1 MKKLILCSLLLSTAL
16 LAVDDNQTAAP
27 VRSDGAYKARYD
39 SIFDDL
45 SKPRVGLSDAQI
57 ASLQDPFYP
66 KEANAPR
73 EANQQV
79 DLGYQLV
86 GIMGDK
92 VSAGFGIAGLVGPI
106 KAYEFL
112 AGSPAARFIALI
124 IAYFVIPFGCALL
137 LHILFTK
144 IIKLYKPDIYKSEA
158 V

>member
-16 LAVDDNQTAAP
+16 FAVDNNQTVAP
-27 VRSDGAYKARYD
+27 SNGAYKAKYD
-39 SIFDDL
+39 AIFDDL
-45 SKPRVGLSDAQI
+45 SRPRVGLSDEQI

-92 VSAGFGIAGLVGPI
+92 VKLNDKWYGLGEYVGSYKI
-106 KAYEFL
+106 VQITGNSVIITNDDENKVEL
-112 AGSPAARFIALI
+112 TLKQGSQNVI
-124 IAYFVIPFGCALL
+124 I
-137 LHILFTK
+137 T
-144 IIKLYKPDIYKSEA
+144 YK
-158 V
+158 

>member
-92 VSAGFGIAGLVGPI
+92 VKLNDKWYGLGEYVGSYKI
-106 KAYEFL
+106 VQITGNSVIITNDDENKVEL
-112 AGSPAARFIALI
+112 TLKQGSQNVI
-124 IAYFVIPFGCALL
+124 I
-137 LHILFTK
+137 T
-144 IIKLYKPDIYKSEA
+144 YK
-158 V
+158 

>member
-16 LAVDDNQTAAP
+16 FAVDNNQTVAP
-27 VRSDGAYKARYD
+27 SNGAYKAKYD
-39 SIFDDL
+39 AIFDNL
-45 SKPRVGLSDAQI
+45 SKPRVGLSDEQI

-92 VSAGFGIAGLVGPI
+92 VKLNDKWYGLGEYVGSYKI
-106 KAYEFL
+106 VQITGNSVIITNDDENKVEL
-112 AGSPAARFIALI
+112 TLKQGSQNVI
-124 IAYFVIPFGCALL
+124 I
-137 LHILFTK
+137 T
-144 IIKLYKPDIYKSEA
+144 YK
-158 V
+158 

>member
-92 VSAGFGIAGLVGPI
+92 VKLNDKWYGLGEYVGSYKI
-106 KAYEFL
+106 VQIT
-112 AGSPAARFIALI
+112 GNSVI
-124 IAYFVIPFGCALL
+124 ITNDDDNKVELTLKQGNKNVTI
-137 LHILFTK
+137 T
-144 IIKLYKPDIYKSEA
+144 YK
-158 V
+158 

>member
-16 LAVDDNQTAAP
+16 FAADNNQTVAP
-27 VRSDGAYKARYD
+27 SNGAYKAKYD
-39 SIFDDL
+39 AIFDDL
-45 SKPRVGLSDAQI
+45 SKPRVGLSDEQI

-92 VSAGFGIAGLVGPI
+92 VKLNDKWYGLGEYVGSYKI
-106 KAYEFL
+106 VQITGNSVIITNDDENKVEL
-112 AGSPAARFIALI
+112 TLKQGSQNVI
-124 IAYFVIPFGCALL
+124 I
-137 LHILFTK
+137 T
-144 IIKLYKPDIYKSEA
+144 YK
-158 V
+158 

>member
-16 LAVDDNQTAAP
+16 FAVDNNQTVAP
-27 VRSDGAYKARYD
+27 SNGAYKAKYD
-39 SIFDDL
+39 AIFDDL
-45 SKPRVGLSDAQI
+45 SKPRVGLSDEQI

-92 VSAGFGIAGLVGPI
+92 VKLNDKWYGLGEYI
-106 KAYEFL
+106 
-112 AGSPAARFIALI
+112 GSYKIVQITGNSVI
-124 IAYFVIPFGCALL
+124 ITNDDENKVELTLKQGSQNVI
-137 LHILFTK
+137 IT
-144 IIKLYKPDIYKSEA
+144 YK
-158 V
+158 

>member
-16 LAVDDNQTAAP
+16 FAVDNNQTVAP
-27 VRSDGAYKARYD
+27 SNGAYKAKYD
-39 SIFDDL
+39 AIFDDL
-45 SKPRVGLSDAQI
+45 SKPRVGLSDEQI

-92 VSAGFGIAGLVGPI
+92 VKLNDKWYGLGEYVGSYKI
-106 KAYEFL
+106 VQITGNSVIITNDDENKVEL
-112 AGSPAARFIALI
+112 TLKQGSQNVI
-124 IAYFVIPFGCALL
+124 IT
-137 LHILFTK
+137 HK
-144 IIKLYKPDIYKSEA
+144 
-158 V
+158 

>member
-16 LAVDDNQTAAP
+16 FAVDDNQTAAP

-92 VSAGFGIAGLVGPI
+92 VKLNDKWYGLGEYVGSYKI
-106 KAYEFL
+106 VQIT
-112 AGSPAARFIALI
+112 GNSVI
-124 IAYFVIPFGCALL
+124 I
-137 LHILFTK
+137 TK
-144 IIKLYKPDIYKSEA
+144 DDDNKVELTLKQGNKNVTITYK
-158 V
+158 

>member
-73 EANQQV
+73 EVNQQV

-92 VSAGFGIAGLVGPI
+92 VKLNDKWYGLCEYVGSYKI
-106 KAYEFL
+106 VQITGNSVIITNDDDNKVEL
-112 AGSPAARFIALI
+112 TLKQGSKNVTI
-124 IAYFVIPFGCALL
+124 
-137 LHILFTK
+137 T
-144 IIKLYKPDIYKSEA
+144 YK
-158 V
+158 

>member
-16 LAVDDNQTAAP
+16 FAVDNNQTVAP
-27 VRSDGAYKARYD
+27 SNGAYKAKYD
-39 SIFDDL
+39 AIFDDL
-45 SKPRVGLSDAQI
+45 SKPRVGLSDEQI

-92 VSAGFGIAGLVGPI
+92 VKLNDKWYGLGEYVGSYKI
-106 KAYEFL
+106 VQITGNSVIITNDDENKVEL
-112 AGSPAARFIALI
+112 TLKQGSQNVI
-124 IAYFVIPFGCALL
+124 I
-137 LHILFTK
+137 T
-144 IIKLYKPDIYKSEA
+144 YK
-158 V
+158 

>member
-16 LAVDDNQTAAP
+16 FAVDNNQTVAP
-27 VRSDGAYKARYD
+27 SNGAYKAKYD
-39 SIFDDL
+39 AIFDDL
-45 SKPRVGLSDAQI
+45 SKPRVGLSDEQI

-92 VSAGFGIAGLVGPI
+92 VKLNDKWYGLGEYVGSYKI
-106 KAYEFL
+106 VQITGNSVIITNDDDNKVEL
-112 AGSPAARFIALI
+112 TLKQGSQNVI
-124 IAYFVIPFGCALL
+124 I
-137 LHILFTK
+137 T
-144 IIKLYKPDIYKSEA
+144 YK
-158 V
+158 

>member
-16 LAVDDNQTAAP
+16 FAVDNNQTVAP
-27 VRSDGAYKARYD
+27 SNGAYKAKCD
-39 SIFDDL
+39 AIFDDL
-45 SKPRVGLSDAQI
+45 SKPRVGLSDEQI

-92 VSAGFGIAGLVGPI
+92 VKLNDKWYGLGEYVGSYKI
-106 KAYEFL
+106 VQITGNSVIITNDDENKVEL
-112 AGSPAARFIALI
+112 TLKQGSQNVI
-124 IAYFVIPFGCALL
+124 I
-137 LHILFTK
+137 T
-144 IIKLYKPDIYKSEA
+144 YK
-158 V
+158 

>member
-16 LAVDDNQTAAP
+16 FAVDDNQTVAP
-27 VRSDGAYKARYD
+27 SNGAYKAKYD
-39 SIFDDL
+39 AIFDDL
-45 SKPRVGLSDAQI
+45 SKPRVGLSDEQI

-92 VSAGFGIAGLVGPI
+92 VKLNDKWYGLGEYVGSYKI
-106 KAYEFL
+106 VQITGNSVIITNDDENKVEL
-112 AGSPAARFIALI
+112 TLKQGSQNVI
-124 IAYFVIPFGCALL
+124 I
-137 LHILFTK
+137 T
-144 IIKLYKPDIYKSEA
+144 YK
-158 V
+158 

>member
-16 LAVDDNQTAAP
+16 FAVDNNQTVAP
-27 VRSDGAYKARYD
+27 SNGAYKAKYD
-39 SIFDDL
+39 AIFDDL
-45 SKPRVGLSDAQI
+45 SKPRVGLSDEQI

-92 VSAGFGIAGLVGPI
+92 VKLNDKWYGLGEYVGSYKI
-106 KAYEFL
+106 VQITGNSVITTNDDENKVEL
-112 AGSPAARFIALI
+112 TLKQGSQNVI
-124 IAYFVIPFGCALL
+124 I
-137 LHILFTK
+137 T
-144 IIKLYKPDIYKSEA
+144 YK
-158 V
+158 

>member
-92 VSAGFGIAGLVGPI
+92 VKLNDKWYGLGEYVGSYKI
-106 KAYEFL
+106 VQIT
-112 AGSPAARFIALI
+112 GNSVI
-124 IAYFVIPFGCALL
+124 IANDDDNKVELTLKQGSKNVTI
-137 LHILFTK
+137 T
-144 IIKLYKPDIYKSEA
+144 YK
-158 V
+158 

>member
-16 LAVDDNQTAAP
+16 FAVDNNQTVAP
-27 VRSDGAYKARYD
+27 SNGAYKATYD
-39 SIFDDL
+39 AIFDDL
-45 SKPRVGLSDAQI
+45 SKPRVGLSDEQI

-92 VSAGFGIAGLVGPI
+92 VKLNDKWYGLGEYVGSYKI
-106 KAYEFL
+106 VQITGNSVIITNDDENKVEL
-112 AGSPAARFIALI
+112 TLKQGSQNVI
-124 IAYFVIPFGCALL
+124 I
-137 LHILFTK
+137 T
-144 IIKLYKPDIYKSEA
+144 YK
-158 V
+158 

>member
-27 VRSDGAYKARYD
+27 VRNDGAYKARYD

-92 VSAGFGIAGLVGPI
+92 VKLNDKWYGLGEYVGSYKI
-106 KAYEFL
+106 VQITGNSVIITNDDDNKVEL
-112 AGSPAARFIALI
+112 TLKQGSKNVTI
-124 IAYFVIPFGCALL
+124 
-137 LHILFTK
+137 T
-144 IIKLYKPDIYKSEA
+144 YK
-158 V
+158 

>member
-16 LAVDDNQTAAP
+16 FAVDNNQTVAP
-27 VRSDGAYKARYD
+27 SNGAYKAKYD
-39 SIFDDL
+39 AIFDDL
-45 SKPRVGLSDAQI
+45 SKPRVGLSDEQI

-92 VSAGFGIAGLVGPI
+92 VKLNDKRYGLGEYVGSYKI
-106 KAYEFL
+106 VQITGNSVIITNDDENKVEL
-112 AGSPAARFIALI
+112 TLKQGSQNVI
-124 IAYFVIPFGCALL
+124 I
-137 LHILFTK
+137 T
-144 IIKLYKPDIYKSEA
+144 YK
-158 V
+158 

>member
-16 LAVDDNQTAAP
+16 FAVDNNQMVAP
-27 VRSDGAYKARYD
+27 SNGAYKANYD
-39 SIFDDL
+39 AIFDDL
-45 SKPRVGLSDAQI
+45 SKPRVGLSDEQI

-92 VSAGFGIAGLVGPI
+92 VKLNDKWYGLGEYVGSYKI
-106 KAYEFL
+106 VQITGNSVIITNDDENKVEL
-112 AGSPAARFIALI
+112 TLKQGSQNVI
-124 IAYFVIPFGCALL
+124 I
-137 LHILFTK
+137 T
-144 IIKLYKPDIYKSEA
+144 YK
-158 V
+158 

>member
-1 MKKLILCSLLLSTAL
+1 MKKLILYSLLLSTAL
-16 LAVDDNQTAAP
+16 IANDNNQTVVPSSNVNTYEAE
-27 VRSDGAYKARYD
+27 YD
-39 SIFDDL
+39 KMFDDL

-92 VSAGFGIAGLVGPI
+92 VKLNDKWYGLGEYVGSYKI
-106 KAYEFL
+106 VQIT
-112 AGSPAARFIALI
+112 GNSVI
-124 IAYFVIPFGCALL
+124 ITNDDDNKVELTLKQGNKNVTI
-137 LHILFTK
+137 T
-144 IIKLYKPDIYKSEA
+144 YK
-158 V
+158 